1 MDIKLNSET
10 GDVLLSTTAT
20 ITTPVFT
27 TTTSENLAQRLKIR
41 LQTFKGE
48 WFLDGTIGIDYF
60 NQIAG
65 KNRSKAAVD
74 AIIQA
79 EILKEQEVL
88 QITAY
93 SSVVDK
99 TTRKITIQFTVRTVD
114 GFYSTLTA
122 NIGV

>member
-1 MDIKLNSET
+1 MDIKLNDET
-10 GDVLLSTTAT
+10 GDVLLSTTST
-20 ITTPVFT
+20 ITTPTFT

-122 NIGV
+122 SIGV

>member
-1 MDIKLNSET
+1 MDIKLNDET

-20 ITTPVFT
+20 ITTPIFT

-74 AIIQA
+74 AIIQG

-93 SSVVDK
+93 SSVIDK

-122 NIGV
+122 TIGV

>member
-122 NIGV
+122 TIGV

>member
-1 MDIKLNSET
+1 MDIKLNDET
-10 GDVLLSTTAT
+10 GDVLLSTTNT
-20 ITTPVFT
+20 VTTPTLT

-99 TTRKITIQFTVRTVD
+99 TTRKITIQFTVRTID

-122 NIGV
+122 SIGV

>member
-1 MDIKLNSET
+1 MDIKLNDET
-10 GDVLLSTTAT
+10 GDVLLSTTNT
-20 ITTPVFT
+20 ITTPTFT

-60 NQIAG
+60 GQIAG

-99 TTRKITIQFTVRTVD
+99 TTRKITIQFTVRTID

-122 NIGV
+122 SIGV

>member
-10 GDVLLSTTAT
+10 GDVLLSTTNT

-122 NIGV
+122 SIGV

>member
-1 MDIKLNSET
+1 MDIKLNDET

-20 ITTPVFT
+20 ITTPIFT

-48 WFLDGTIGIDYF
+48 WFLDGTIGSDYF

-122 NIGV
+122 SIGV

>member
-20 ITTPVFT
+20 ITTPTFT

-99 TTRKITIQFTVRTVD
+99 TTREITIQFTVRTID

-122 NIGV
+122 SIGV

>member
-10 GDVLLSTTAT
+10 GDVLLSTTNT

-93 SSVVDK
+93 SSIVDK

-122 NIGV
+122 SIGV

>member
-1 MDIKLNSET
+1 MDIKLNDET

-122 NIGV
+122 TIGV

>member
-1 MDIKLNSET
+1 M
-10 GDVLLSTTAT
+10 
-20 ITTPVFT
+20 
-27 TTTSENLAQRLKIR
+27 
-41 LQTFKGE
+41 QTFKGE

-122 NIGV
+122 SIGV

>member
-1 MDIKLNSET
+1 MDIKLNDGT
-10 GDVLLSTTAT
+10 GDVLLSTTNT
-20 ITTPVFT
+20 ITTPTFT

-122 NIGV
+122 SIGV

>member
-1 MDIKLNSET
+1 MDIKLNDET
-10 GDVLLSTTAT
+10 GDVLLSTTNT
-20 ITTPVFT
+20 VTTPTFT
-27 TTTSENLAQRLKIR
+27 TSTSENLAQRLKIR

-99 TTRKITIQFTVRTVD
+99 TTRKITIQFIVRTVD

-122 NIGV
+122 SIGV

>member
-10 GDVLLSTTAT
+10 GDVLLSTTNT

-122 NIGV
+122 TIGV

>member
-10 GDVLLSTTAT
+10 GDVLLSTTNT

-41 LQTFKGE
+41 LQTFKNE

-122 NIGV
+122 TIGV

>member
-1 MDIKLNSET
+1 MDIKLNDET
-10 GDVLLSTTAT
+10 GDVLLSTTNT

-41 LQTFKGE
+41 LQTFKNE

-122 NIGV
+122 SIGV

>member
-20 ITTPVFT
+20 ITTPTFT
-27 TTTSENLAQRLKIR
+27 TTTSENLAQRLVIR
-41 LQTFKGE
+41 LQTFRNE

>member
-1 MDIKLNSET
+1 MDIKLNDET

-20 ITTPVFT
+20 ITTPTFT
-27 TTTSENLAQRLKIR
+27 TSTSENLAQRLKIR

-122 NIGV
+122 SIGV

>member
-1 MDIKLNSET
+1 MDIKLNDET

-20 ITTPVFT
+20 ITTPTFT
-27 TTTSENLAQRLKIR
+27 TSTSENLAQRLKNR

-122 NIGV
+122 SIGV

>member
-10 GDVLLSTTAT
+10 GDVLLSTTNT

-60 NQIAG
+60 NQISG

-99 TTRKITIQFTVRTVD
+99 TTRKITIQFTVRTID

-122 NIGV
+122 SIGV

>member
-20 ITTPVFT
+20 ITTPTFT

-122 NIGV
+122 SIGV

>member
-27 TTTSENLAQRLKIR
+27 TTTSENLAQRLVIR

-79 EILKEQEVL
+79 EILKENEVL

-122 NIGV
+122 TIGV

>member
-1 MDIKLNSET
+1 MDIKLNDET

-20 ITTPVFT
+20 ITTPIFT

-122 NIGV
+122 SIGV

>member
-10 GDVLLSTTAT
+10 GDVLLSTTNT
-20 ITTPVFT
+20 ITTPTFT
-27 TTTSENLAQRLKIR
+27 TTTSENLAQRLVIR
-41 LQTFKGE
+41 LQTFRNE

-99 TTRKITIQFTVRTVD
+99 TTRKITNQFTVRTVD

-122 NIGV
+122 TIGV

>member
-1 MDIKLNSET
+1 MDIKLNDET

-20 ITTPVFT
+20 ITTPIFT

-79 EILKEQEVL
+79 EILKENEVL

-122 NIGV
+122 SIGV

>member
-99 TTRKITIQFTVRTVD
+99 TTRKITIQFTVRTID

-122 NIGV
+122 SIGV

>member
-10 GDVLLSTTAT
+10 GDVLLSTTNT

-79 EILKEQEVL
+79 EILKENEVL

-122 NIGV
+122 SIGV

>member
-10 GDVLLSTTAT
+10 GDVLLSTTNT

-79 EILKEQEVL
+79 EILKENEVL

-99 TTRKITIQFTVRTVD
+99 PTRKITIQFTVRTVD

-122 NIGV
+122 TIGV

>member
-20 ITTPVFT
+20 ITTPTFT
-27 TTTSENLAQRLKIR
+27 TTTSENLAQRLRIR

-79 EILKEQEVL
+79 EILKENEVL

>member
-10 GDVLLSTTAT
+10 GDVLLSTTNT

-41 LQTFKGE
+41 LQTFKCE

-122 NIGV
+122 TIGV

>member
-10 GDVLLSTTAT
+10 GDVLLSTTNT

-74 AIIQA
+74 AIIQG

-122 NIGV
+122 SIGV

>member
-1 MDIKLNSET
+1 MDIKLNDET
-10 GDVLLSTTAT
+10 GDVLLSTTNT
-20 ITTPVFT
+20 ITTPTFT
-27 TTTSENLAQRLKIR
+27 TTTSENLAQRLVIR
-41 LQTFKGE
+41 LQTFRNE

-99 TTRKITIQFTVRTVD
+99 TTRKITIQFTVRTID

-122 NIGV
+122 SIGV

>member
-1 MDIKLNSET
+1 MDIKLNTDT

-20 ITTPVFT
+20 ITTPTFT

-122 NIGV
+122 SIGV

>member
-20 ITTPVFT
+20 ITTPTFT
-27 TTTSENLAQRLKIR
+27 TSTSENLAQRLKIR

-122 NIGV
+122 SIGV

>member
-10 GDVLLSTTAT
+10 GDVLLSTTNT

-99 TTRKITIQFTVRTVD
+99 TSRKITIQFTVRTVD

-122 NIGV
+122 TIGV

>member
-1 MDIKLNSET
+1 MDIKLNDET
-10 GDVLLSTTAT
+10 GDVLLSTTNT
-20 ITTPVFT
+20 ITTPTFT
-27 TTTSENLAQRLKIR
+27 PTTSENLAQRLKIR

-99 TTRKITIQFTVRTVD
+99 TTRKITIQFTVRTID

-122 NIGV
+122 SIGV

>member
-1 MDIKLNSET
+1 MDIKLNDET

-20 ITTPVFT
+20 ITTPTFT
-27 TTTSENLAQRLKIR
+27 TSTSENLAQRLKIR

-99 TTRKITIQFTVRTVD
+99 TTRKITIQFTVRTID

-122 NIGV
+122 TIGV

>member
-1 MDIKLNSET
+1 MDIKLNDET
-10 GDVLLSTTAT
+10 GDVLLSTTNT

-41 LQTFKGE
+41 LQTFKNE

-99 TTRKITIQFTVRTVD
+99 TTRKITIQFTVRTID

-122 NIGV
+122 SIGV

>member
-1 MDIKLNSET
+1 MDIKLNDET

-20 ITTPVFT
+20 ITTPTFT
-27 TTTSENLAQRLKIR
+27 TSTSENLAQRLKIR

-79 EILKEQEVL
+79 EILKENEVL

-99 TTRKITIQFTVRTVD
+99 TTRKITIQFTVRTID

-122 NIGV
+122 SIGV